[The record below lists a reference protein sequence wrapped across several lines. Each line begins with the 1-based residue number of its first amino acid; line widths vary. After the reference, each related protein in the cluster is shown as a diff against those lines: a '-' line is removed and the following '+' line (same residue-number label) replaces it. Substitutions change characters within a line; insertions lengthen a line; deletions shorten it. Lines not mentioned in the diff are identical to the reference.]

1 MYCPQCGTPNADV
14 ARFCEKCGSPLA
26 AAGAAPGGAQPGPSP
41 YPGAGSVGAGPAA
54 AGPAQSPPPYQG
66 PPPTNFTDPRIRGSA
81 SYDAGAQNIPGARRY
96 AVGKDP
102 TIALL
107 LSLFLSPVGQ
117 FYNGDIK
124 KALAIIAGYV
134 VGGILA
140 FVYIGGFLMLGIWI
154 WSFIDAYNVAKQ
166 KTPLW

>member
-1 MYCPQCGTPNADV
+1 MYCPQCGTPNAEI
-14 ARFCEKCGSPLA
+14 ARFCEKCGSPIATA
-26 AAGAAPGGAQPGPSP
+26 ASATAPQPPSSP
-41 YPGAGSVGAGPAA
+41 ASYPGQGGVGPAVA
-54 AGPAQSPPPYQG
+54 ASAPPYQA
-66 PPPTNFTDPRIRGSA
+66 PPPPPQTFADPRIRGGA
-81 SYDAGAQNIPGARRY
+81 SYTEAGPQNVSGGQRY

-134 VGGILA
+134 VGAVLTM
-140 FVYIGGFLMLGIWI
+140 VYIGAFLILGLWV

>member
-1 MYCPQCGTPNADV
+1 M
-14 ARFCEKCGSPLA
+14 
-26 AAGAAPGGAQPGPSP
+26 AAPSAPHRPSD
-41 YPGAGSVGAGPAA
+41 V
-54 AGPAQSPPPYQG
+54 PP
-66 PPPTNFTDPRIRGSA
+66 FVDPRIRGG
-81 SYDAGAQNIPGARRY
+81 AGYPETAPQNATAGQRF

-102 TIALL
+102 TVALL

-140 FVYIGGFLMLGIWI
+140 FVYIGGFLILGLWI